1 MQLIIT
7 FNSWWLDRV
16 ISNKVTSCFVK
27 NKDGTIKKRR
37 IYQFFKN
44 LSIIYQFLNVMYWK
58 EKILNSNIDFEKI
71 IYLWEVENCWFR
83 LLIVFAYGN
92 ISIF

>member
-7 FNSWWLDRV
+7 FNSWWLDKV

-37 IYQFFKN
+37 N
-44 LSIIYQFLNVMYWK
+44 IYQFLNVMYWK

>member
-37 IYQFFKN
+37 N
-44 LSIIYQFLNVMYWK
+44 IYQFLNVMYWK
-58 EKILNSNIDFEKI
+58 KKILNSNIDFEKI

>member
-7 FNSWWLDRV
+7 FNSWWLDKV

-37 IYQFFKN
+37 N
-44 LSIIYQFLNVMYWK
+44 IYQFLNVMYWK

-71 IYLWEVENCWFR
+71 IYLWKVENCWFR

>member
-37 IYQFFKN
+37 N
-44 LSIIYQFLNVMYWK
+44 IYQFLNVMYWK

-71 IYLWEVENCWFR
+71 IYLWEVKNCWFR

>member
-37 IYQFFKN
+37 N
-44 LSIIYQFLNVMYWK
+44 IYQFLNVMYWK
-58 EKILNSNIDFEKI
+58 EKILNSE
-71 IYLWEVENCWFR
+71 YWFR
-83 LLIVFAYGN
+83 ENYIFMRSWELLI
-92 ISIF
+92 

>member
-37 IYQFFKN
+37 N
-44 LSIIYQFLNVMYWK
+44 IYQFLNVMYWK

>member
-37 IYQFFKN
+37 N
-44 LSIIYQFLNVMYWK
+44 IYQFLNVIYWK

>member
-37 IYQFFKN
+37 N
-44 LSIIYQFLNVMYWK
+44 IYQFLNVMYWK
-58 EKILNSNIDFEKI
+58 EKILNSNIDFDKI

>member
-37 IYQFFKN
+37 N
-44 LSIIYQFLNVMYWK
+44 IYQFLNVMYRK

-71 IYLWEVENCWFR
+71 IYLWKVENCWFR

>member
-7 FNSWWLDRV
+7 FNSWWLNRV
-16 ISNKVTSCFVK
+16 ISYKVTSCFVK

-37 IYQFFKN
+37 NIYH
-44 LSIIYQFLNVMYWK
+44 FLNVMYWK

>member
-37 IYQFFKN
+37 N
-44 LSIIYQFLNVMYWK
+44 IYQFLNVLYWK

>member
-7 FNSWWLDRV
+7 FNSWWLNRV

-37 IYQFFKN
+37 N
-44 LSIIYQFLNVMYWK
+44 IYQFLNVMYWK

>member
-37 IYQFFKN
+37 N
-44 LSIIYQFLNVMYWK
+44 IYQFLNVMYRK

>member
-37 IYQFFKN
+37 N
-44 LSIIYQFLNVMYWK
+44 IYQFLNVMYWK

-71 IYLWEVENCWFR
+71 IYLWKVENCWFR

>member
-27 NKDGTIKKRR
+27 NKDATIKKRR
-37 IYQFFKN
+37 N
-44 LSIIYQFLNVMYWK
+44 IYQFLNVMYWK

>member
-16 ISNKVTSCFVK
+16 ISNKVTSYFVK

-37 IYQFFKN
+37 N
-44 LSIIYQFLNVMYWK
+44 IYQFLNVMYWK

>member
-27 NKDGTIKKRR
+27 NKDGTIKKEKKYLS
-37 IYQFFKN
+37 IFKCNVLKKKN
-44 LSIIYQFLNVMYWK
+44 L
-58 EKILNSNIDFEKI
+58 EFE
-71 IYLWEVENCWFR
+71 YWFR
-83 LLIVFAYGN
+83 ENYIFMRSWELLI
-92 ISIF
+92 